1 MDENLTVN
9 RKIGIELRKT
19 EESRYRLMWEIENTL
34 SIMEEIPRCEYI
46 WYIRSGNYDVAVEM
60 GIIVYN
66 LVVMVNKMSHR
77 EKRKIMDV
85 VT

>member
-1 MDENLTVN
+1 
-9 RKIGIELRKT
+9 
-19 EESRYRLMWEIENTL
+19 
-34 SIMEEIPRCEYI
+34 MEEIPRCEYI